1 MVDSI
6 LVFGQLVFS
15 AALGGLVGIEREF
28 GRRVKKS
35 IPIGV
40 RTMIFISLLGTMST
54 MLREWIDPTL
64 LVIVGLAGVI
74 ILSAIS
80 YHERCE
86 DSGERGLTT
95 YVAAFVTYLVG
106 VLIGLNEFLI
116 AVILAVLVTTVL
128 SLSTELHSFANVL
141 SRDEWRSTLIMAI
154 ISLVVLP
161 LLPDAMI
168 DSLGVFNPFR
178 FWLLVVMITGL
189 SFASYIMMRLS
200 RKGLMMTGLLGGILS
215 SKATAYQLARK
226 SKDNPELMGD
236 AHNGILLAVAS
247 SIIVN
252 FLVAFLGT
260 TSLVVMS
267 ELILPLLIIT
277 ALMLVIFVKGNSSGR
292 PFELEVRNPLNF
304 FSALRV
310 ALLIFVFSEAAY
322 FLSSFIHPS
331 MVYVVVAVSSVV
343 SSTAAAASIVSLF
356 TGGSISLGLAVNLFI
371 FASAAGIIDK
381 LVFVKLGGDNSL
393 FKRLLLPLLLW
404 PLLVIAYFFIRNFL
418 LPI

>member
-116 AVILAVLVTTVL
+116 AVI
-128 SLSTELHSFANVL
+128 
-141 SRDEWRSTLIMAI
+141 
-154 ISLVVLP
+154 
-161 LLPDAMI
+161 
-168 DSLGVFNPFR
+168 
-178 FWLLVVMITGL
+178 WL
-189 SFASYIMMRLS
+189 Y
-200 RKGLMMTGLLGGILS
+200 
-215 SKATAYQLARK
+215 
-226 SKDNPELMGD
+226 
-236 AHNGILLAVAS
+236 
-247 SIIVN
+247 
-252 FLVAFLGT
+252 
-260 TSLVVMS
+260 
-267 ELILPLLIIT
+267 
-277 ALMLVIFVKGNSSGR
+277 
-292 PFELEVRNPLNF
+292 
-304 FSALRV
+304 
-310 ALLIFVFSEAAY
+310 
-322 FLSSFIHPS
+322 
-331 MVYVVVAVSSVV
+331 
-343 SSTAAAASIVSLF
+343 
-356 TGGSISLGLAVNLFI
+356 
-371 FASAAGIIDK
+371 
-381 LVFVKLGGDNSL
+381 
-393 FKRLLLPLLLW
+393 
-404 PLLVIAYFFIRNFL
+404 
-418 LPI
+418 